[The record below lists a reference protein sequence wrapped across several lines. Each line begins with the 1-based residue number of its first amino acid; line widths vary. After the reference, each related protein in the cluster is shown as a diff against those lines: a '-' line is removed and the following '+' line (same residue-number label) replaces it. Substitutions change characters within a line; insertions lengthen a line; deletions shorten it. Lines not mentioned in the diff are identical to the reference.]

1 MKTTLAAFLC
11 LLCSSSALADYGGAT
26 LMLWP
31 TARSV
36 ALGGAMTALA
46 DEPDAEF
53 WNPGGLGLQPGA
65 SFAASARRWLDLR
78 DLRYLGGDWTFSRVA
93 GADIDVNA
101 GIDFRYSQDTPMEA
115 INEMGRLIGTYRP
128 WDAATGV
135 HGGVGIGRHLGVG
148 LALKYYH
155 ALHVPGWV
163 LDSIGFGRN
172 HEALTSVGH
181 AADAGVLYRPLKQLA
196 VGLGLSNLGW
206 VRYSWLTEVD
216 KLPTT
221 ARLGLCGTPVDIPL
235 VRARLLGEAS
245 LILTEESTAF
255 ADAGGRLWKTAAA
268 EVTVLQLVSGRISY
282 LWTRDYAMW
291 QGWRWGIGVG
301 YKDYVRLD
309 VTRDRPYFSTN
320 RSEWVLG
327 LAANNIIGLADELKQ
342 GIGFDW

>member
-1 MKTTLAAFLC
+1 M
-11 LLCSSSALADYGGAT
+11 
-26 LMLWP
+26 
-31 TARSV
+31 
-36 ALGGAMTALA
+36 
-46 DEPDAEF
+46 
-53 WNPGGLGLQPGA
+53 
-65 SFAASARRWLDLR
+65 
-78 DLRYLGGDWTFSRVA
+78 
-93 GADIDVNA
+93 
-101 GIDFRYSQDTPMEA
+101 
-115 INEMGRLIGTYRP
+115 
-128 WDAATGV
+128 
-135 HGGVGIGRHLGVG
+135 
-148 LALKYYH
+148 
-155 ALHVPGWV
+155 
-163 LDSIGFGRN
+163 
-172 HEALTSVGH
+172 
-181 AADAGVLYRPLKQLA
+181 
-196 VGLGLSNLGW
+196 
-206 VRYSWLTEVD
+206 
-216 KLPTT
+216 
-221 ARLGLCGTPVDIPL
+221 DIPL